1 MADLISVIIPV
12 YNQHEMTNECI
23 KAVLDTTANCEII
36 VVDNGSVPPIDEAY
50 FGQSSIIRNNTNLG
64 FPAAVNQGIRA
75 AKGDVVVLLNN
86 DVIVTPR
93 SLERLA
99 NWLNEY
105 DIVGPMTNYCAGR
118 QKVTIGA
125 YTDINELNHR
135 ALEFTKER
143 LGSSIGVNWVI
154 GFCMAFKKSLFD
166 EIGEFDESLW
176 PCSGEEID
184 FCFRA
189 VTAGHSIGMAQ
200 DTYVHHV
207 GSQTFEAMQ
216 NAGEVDYDKIVERN
230 NAHLAAKWGADCWLR
245 QDLCRFTGERAMPLA
260 GGMPKGVM
268 QEHWERYRFALDHVE
283 GKRVLDVACGAGY
296 GSALLAEKALS
307 VIGVDVSSE
316 AVLYSK
322 AHYKRENLEFRCG
335 DACKLDLPEGS
346 FDVVTSFETIEHLT
360 DDAAFLQGLVRALA
374 DDGMFIISTP
384 LGGSPKQNPNKFHV
398 GFYQRGGFGALL
410 GQYFQNVHVLYQRAG
425 GFFEDSIS
433 PEHSDEYTG
442 EFAMAVCKGPRKA
455 VLDGKE

>member
-143 LGSSIGVNWVI
+143 LGSSIGVKWVI
-154 GFCMAFKKSLFD
+154 GFCMVFKKSLYA
-166 EIGEFDESLW
+166 ELGELDESIW
-176 PCSGEEID
+176 PCSGEDLD

-189 VTAGHSIGMAQ
+189 LAAGRGVGIAQ
-200 DTYVHHV
+200 DTYVHHF

-216 NAGEVDYDKIVERN
+216 GAGEVIFDEAMERGH
-230 NAHLAAKWGADCWLR
+230 AHLKERWGKDFCY
-245 QDLCRFTGERAMPLA
+245 QDLCWFTGERAMPLA
-260 GGMPKGVM
+260 PNMPKNIM
-268 QEHWERYRFALDHVE
+268 REHWERYQSALSGIE

-296 GSALLAEKALS
+296 GSRLLAEKALS
-307 VIGVDVSSE
+307 VVGVDVSDE
-316 AVLYSK
+316 AIRYCR
-322 AHYKRENLEFRCG
+322 AQYRRENLEFRQC
-335 DACKLDLPEGS
+335 DACNLDFTEQS
-346 FDVVTSFETIEHLT
+346 FDVAVSFETIEHLA
-360 DDAAFLQGLVRALA
+360 DDGAFLRGIARVLA
-374 DDGMFIISTP
+374 DDGTLIISTP
-384 LGGSPKQNPNKFHV
+384 LGGSSESNPNKYHV
-398 GFYQRGGFGALL
+398 AFYQRDSFKALLERYFHFVACFYQRDGGFHT
-410 GQYFQNVHVLYQRAG
+410 N
-425 GFFEDSIS
+425 SIS
-433 PEHSDEYTG
+433 PEYSSNYTG
-442 EFAMAVCKGPRKA
+442 EYIVAVCKNPRKA
-455 VLDGKE
+455 VSNG